1 MSILDEIFA
10 WKRKEVA
17 ERKQRYPFAEV
28 QRAAEMAPAPL
39 DIVAALRSRNRRDLP
54 ALIAEVKKASP
65 SRGVLRADFDP
76 ICLAQQYI
84 AHGAAAISVLT
95 DEKYFQGHLEVLR
108 QIAAL
113 APRPPLLRKDFLC
126 DEYQIYEAR
135 AAGAD
140 AVLLIVA
147 GLEQDALLRLHT
159 LAQAL
164 GMTPL
169 VEVHTLDELHR
180 ALECNPLLIG
190 INNRNL
196 HDFSVHLETTFSL
209 RPHIPDPICVVAE
222 SGIHGADE
230 AYALAAAGVDAIL
243 VGEALVTAKD
253 VAAKV
258 REFCGGE

>member
-10 WKRKEVA
+10 HKRKEVA
-17 ERKQRYPFAEV
+17 ERKRLKPPAEV
-28 QRAAEMAPAPL
+28 QREAEIAPSPL
-39 DIVAALRSRNRRDLP
+39 DFVTALRSGRRGDLP

-65 SRGVLRADFDP
+65 SRGILCSDFDP
-76 ICLAQQYI
+76 LRLAKQYI
-84 AHGAAAISVLT
+84 ESGAAAISVLT
-95 DEKYFQGHLEVLR
+95 DEKYFQGNIEFLR

-113 APRPPLLRKDFLC
+113 APRRPLLRKDFIC

-147 GLEQDALLRLHT
+147 GLEQPTLLRLHA
-159 LAQAL
+159 LAQQF

-169 VEVHTLDELHR
+169 IEVHTLDELHR
-180 ALECNPLLIG
+180 ALECNPVLIG

-196 HDFSVHLETTFSL
+196 HNFSVTLETTFYL
-209 RPHIPDPICVVAE
+209 RPHIPASICVVAE
-222 SGIHGADE
+222 SGIHGANE
-230 AYALAAAGVDAIL
+230 ARALAAVGVDAIL

-258 REFCGGE
+258 REFCGR